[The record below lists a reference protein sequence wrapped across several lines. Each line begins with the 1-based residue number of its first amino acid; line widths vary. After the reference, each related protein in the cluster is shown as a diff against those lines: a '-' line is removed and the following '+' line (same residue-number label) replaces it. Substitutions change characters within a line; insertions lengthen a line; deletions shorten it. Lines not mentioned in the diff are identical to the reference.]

1 MTARLRENASPGHN
15 RTILSSIAPGDRLL
29 SETLKQELARYGIG
43 EKVRAMR
50 WQRKMRL
57 VELAKQTGL
66 SPALLS
72 KIERGN
78 SVPSLPALCLIA
90 SAFEVKLSHF
100 FPKPQHR
107 PPAVTRRH
115 ERIQLPESM
124 DEAEPAY
131 DFECLNFPVSG
142 PKIHCYRADFKKT
155 AKAHFHAHAGLEF
168 LYLITG
174 ELEISLINQEFTLK
188 EGDSIYFDSGVPH
201 SYQKLGEDPCAAL
214 VVTFPAI
221 SRVSSSMDA
230 EAASGTLRL
239 RTRDIW
245 RRAS

>member
-1 MTARLRENASPGHN
+1 
-15 RTILSSIAPGDRLL
+15 LL

-57 VELAKQTGL
+57 VELAKRTGL

-107 PPAVTRRH
+107 PAAVTRRR
-115 ERIQLPESM
+115 ERIRFPESM
-124 DEAEPAY
+124 DVAEPAY
-131 DFECLNFPVSG
+131 EFECLNFPVSG
-142 PKIHCYRADFKKT
+142 PKIHCYRADFNKT
-155 AKAHFHAHAGLEF
+155 AQPHFHAHEGLEF
-168 LYLITG
+168 LYLTSG
-174 ELEISLINQEFTLK
+174 ELSISLTTEEFTLK
-188 EGDSIYFDSGVPH
+188 EGDSMYFDSGIPH
-201 SYQKLGEDPCAAL
+201 SYQQLGGKPCAAL
-214 VVTFPAI
+214 VVTFPAV
-221 SRVSSSMDA
+221 SRLGSSLDA
-230 EAASGTLRL
+230 EIASGALRL
-239 RTRDIW
+239 RTREIIW